1 MRKYIVILLY
11 VICLILIFHYKPI
24 LIFDA
29 NGNIRNFDYEDKN
42 EESGTLLSIDIVLT
56 MIALLCFI
64 VILALELM
72 LFK

>member
-11 VICLILIFHYKPI
+11 VLCVILIFHYKPI

-29 NGNIRNFDYEDKN
+29 NGNIRHFDYEDN
-42 EESGTLLSIDIVLT
+42 SEQSGTLLSIDIVLT

-64 VILALELM
+64 VILALELI